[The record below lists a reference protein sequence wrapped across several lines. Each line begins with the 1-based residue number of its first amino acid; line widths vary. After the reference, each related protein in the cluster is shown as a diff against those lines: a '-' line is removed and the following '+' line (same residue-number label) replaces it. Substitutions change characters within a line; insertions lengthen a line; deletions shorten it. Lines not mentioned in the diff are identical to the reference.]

1 MNDDLTSA
9 AEERFRDTDTAS
21 RVRAVLLLLLGALV
35 VVWVFSQGLTVY
47 GRLPERMPMHFGAG
61 GLPDAW
67 GHKTP
72 FAALGLV
79 MIAGVELIGI
89 TLLRAR
95 PQWFN
100 FPGKEKALALPPARR
115 AHVYAPLQESMAWLA
130 SGIAI
135 GLSLLCQQ
143 TWAVALNEREGIS
156 PVLLLGP
163 VVIGIGAVV
172 IGAIASTR
180 RVRALAE

>member
-1 MNDDLTSA
+1 MNDDITSA
-9 AEERFRDTDTAS
+9 AGEGFRDTDAAS

-35 VVWVFSQGLTVY
+35 VAWVFSQGLTVY
-47 GRLPERMPMHFGAG
+47 GRLPERVPMHFGPG
-61 GLPDAW
+61 GLPNAW

-89 TLLRAR
+89 MLLRTR

-100 FPGKEKALALPPARR
+100 FPGKERALALPPARR

-143 TWAVALNEREGIS
+143 TWAVALNERQGIS